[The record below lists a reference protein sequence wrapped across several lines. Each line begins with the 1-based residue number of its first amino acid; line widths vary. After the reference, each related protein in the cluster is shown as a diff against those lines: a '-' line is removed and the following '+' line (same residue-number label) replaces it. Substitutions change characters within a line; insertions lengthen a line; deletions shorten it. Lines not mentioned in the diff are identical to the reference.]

1 MNIKKIRLIVNLISL
16 VLTLS
21 TSIFV
26 VYSWYIGGTFAPP
39 ITIQSANVDSK
50 TTLSK
55 GIDFDY
61 DGYPDLSYDDSG
73 LTLDQKKNY
82 FTVSNMYFK
91 KCAEKTRDNEGK
103 TETYFSM
110 DFDNVLSGSSYIWHI
125 KVENNGDV
133 DANVGMLI
141 EKTCLSKNQFKCFSV
156 CISSLFVDGDGNSL
170 DPFLNFSEKKYL
182 GNIPSPLADDVE
194 FVSIFNDSE
203 SVKIGK
209 SKEYLVKFTFES
221 YDALI
226 ANEVSIN
233 INDYNNLQNDSYLDE
248 KIFFEVLLSSI

>member
-1 MNIKKIRLIVNLISL
+1 MKIKKIRVIINLISL
-16 VLTLS
+16 VLTLC

-61 DGYPDLSYDDSG
+61 DGYPDLSYDDTG
-73 LTLDQKKNY
+73 LTSEEKKDY
-82 FTVSNMYFK
+82 FTISNMYFK
-91 KCAEKTRDNEGK
+91 KCAEKQRTNEGK

-110 DFDNVLSGSSYIWHI
+110 DFENVLSGSSYIWHI

-141 EKTCLSKNQFKCFSV
+141 DKADLLKNQFKCFSV
-156 CISSLFVDGDGNSL
+156 CISSRFVDGAGNSL
-170 DPFLNFSEKKYL
+170 DPFSNFGEKIYL
-182 GNIPSPLADDVE
+182 GNTPAPLADDVE

-221 YDALI
+221 FDTLIGNGVVIDNAVYNALQ
-226 ANEVSIN
+226 AQSFEEAV
-233 INDYNNLQNDSYLDE
+233 
-248 KIFFEVLLSSI
+248 FFEVLLSSI